1 MRIPSE
7 IKVLPIDPLFSNWVN
22 FFYLKSVYHKLFYK
36 FKQLSGHLFFFDILK
51 ISFTFL
57 AFMILFQ
64 LSVGYVFF
72 LSFVEFFYTQRFFYT
87 QLFTKSHNKN
97 YRNLKF
103 KDGNLVRF
111 PDKLLQLKEL

>member
-22 FFYLKSVYHKLFYK
+22 FFSLKSVHHKLFYK
-36 FKQLSGHLFFFDILK
+36 FKLLSGHLFFFDILK
-51 ISFTFL
+51 ISFIFL

-72 LSFVEFFYTQRFFYT
+72 KVLLSSFTQRFFYT
-87 QLFTKSHNKN
+87 QLFAKSHNKN

-103 KDGNLVRF
+103 KDGDLVRF